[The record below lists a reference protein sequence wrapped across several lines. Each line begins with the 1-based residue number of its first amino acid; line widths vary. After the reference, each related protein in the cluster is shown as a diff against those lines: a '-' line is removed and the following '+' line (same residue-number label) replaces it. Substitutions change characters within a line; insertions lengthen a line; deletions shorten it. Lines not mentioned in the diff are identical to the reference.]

1 MKKYDYPSI
10 KEAVKMKFKWVAA
23 LGLLFFAS
31 LVSAEENLILK
42 DQKDRASYSYGV
54 DTATKLKNL
63 PVSVDLDLF
72 IKGVKDGLS
81 GKKLLLTEQEIN
93 ETLTGLQKEITAKS
107 EAEKKALAQK
117 NKKEGEAF
125 LAENKKKEGV
135 ITLPSG
141 LQYKVLKEGTGKT
154 PTDTNWVRI
163 NFRGTLVDG
172 TVFEDTYKSF
182 GQPVAFAVN
191 GVFPGWAEALKLMK
205 EGAKWQLFIPSNIA
219 FGERGTGTLIGPN
232 ATLIIEV
239 ELIAVQEKR

>member
-1 MKKYDYPSI
+1 
-10 KEAVKMKFKWVAA
+10 MKFGWIAA

-31 LVSAEENLILK
+31 LISAEENLILK
-42 DQKDRASYSYGV
+42 DQKDRISYSYGV
-54 DTATKLKNL
+54 DMGTKLKNL
-63 PVSVDLDLF
+63 PVRVDLDLF
-72 IKGVKDGLS
+72 ILGIKDGLS
-81 GKKLLLTEQEIN
+81 GTKLLMTEQEIRG
-93 ETLTGLQKEITAKS
+93 TLVLLQKEITANPEEQKKS
-107 EAEKKALAQK
+107 LAEK

-141 LQYKVLKEGTGKT
+141 LQYKALKEGTGKT
-154 PTDTNWVRI
+154 PTDTDWVKI
-163 NFRGTLVDG
+163 HFRGSLIDG

-205 EGAKWQLFIPSNIA
+205 EGAKWQLFIPPDIGL
-219 FGERGTGTLIGPN
+219 GERGSGTLIGPN

-239 ELIAVQEKR
+239 ELISVQEKR